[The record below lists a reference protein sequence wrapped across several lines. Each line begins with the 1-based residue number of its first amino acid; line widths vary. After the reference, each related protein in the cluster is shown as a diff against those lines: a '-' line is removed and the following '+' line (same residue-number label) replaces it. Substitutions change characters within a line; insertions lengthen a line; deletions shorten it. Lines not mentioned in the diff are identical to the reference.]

1 MIMTESL
8 KYEIGP
14 KWLCWCW
21 CRIYIVD
28 LVGDLAVDLIS
39 DNDDAD
45 DDDDDDD
52 DEIFVCEEADKPEQ
66 LGSNPFWPG
75 LHAFTLLVARNV
87 QSNFDK
93 FHVTS

>member
-1 MIMTESL
+1 MIMAESL
-8 KYEIGP
+8 KYEIGLI
-14 KWLCWCW
+14 WLCWCW

-39 DNDDAD
+39 DN
-45 DDDDDDD
+45 DDDDD